1 MDRVSNEA
9 HVRKM
14 FGKASFIR
22 ELGMEL
28 TGVGDGWCETALV
41 PEAQH
46 RQQHGFAHAAVVTAL
61 ADHTAGCAAGTALGP
76 GQDVITVEIKV
87 SFLRPAAA
95 PRLLARGK
103 VLRAGKNLI
112 FAESEVFGVE
122 DGAEKMIAKAL
133 ATLAVITNERIEGHR
148 PEGG

>member
-1 MDRVSNEA
+1 MSNEA

-14 FGKASFIR
+14 FAQATFIR
-22 ELGMEL
+22 DLGMEL
-28 TGVGDGWCETALV
+28 TGIGDGWCETALT
-41 PEAQH
+41 PKANH
-46 RQQHGFAHAAVVTAL
+46 MQQHGFAHAAVVTAL

-95 PRLLARGK
+95 AQLRARGK

-112 FAESEVFGVE
+112 FAESEVYGVQ
-122 DGAEKMIAKAL
+122 GAEEKLIAKAM
-133 ATLAVITNERIEGHR
+133 ATLSVISNETIERIR
-148 PEGG
+148 PRQV